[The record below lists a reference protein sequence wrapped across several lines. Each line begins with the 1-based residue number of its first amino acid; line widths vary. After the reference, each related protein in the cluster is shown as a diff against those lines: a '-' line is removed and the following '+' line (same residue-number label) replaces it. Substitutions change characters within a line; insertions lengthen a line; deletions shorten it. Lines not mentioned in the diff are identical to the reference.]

1 MKITFN
7 KNKDLDIETVAIYT
21 NPALESKWSEMK
33 ENLFRTQKTVVVI
46 NAQNNKKIQVYIKDI
61 VAIQSEDRCCNVI
74 MKNGAMYL
82 MNMRLKYVE
91 NNLNLE
97 NIIRINNTTM
107 INLEHVLEFSTQNNS
122 RIEVF
127 LGNHSSYFVSRYYIK
142 NFRRIL
148 L

>member
-1 MKITFN
+1 
-7 KNKDLDIETVAIYT
+7 
-21 NPALESKWSEMK
+21 MK
-33 ENLFRTQKTVVVI
+33 ENLFRTRKTIVVI
-46 NAQNNKKIQVYIKDI
+46 NAQNNKQIQVYIKDI
-61 VAIQSEDRCCNVI
+61 VAIQPEDRCCNVM

-107 INLEHVLEFSTQNNS
+107 INMEHVLEFSIQDNS
-122 RIEVF
+122 RIELF
-127 LGNHSSYFVSRYYIK
+127 LGNNSSYFVSRYYIK

>member
-1 MKITFN
+1 M
-7 KNKDLDIETVAIYT
+7 
-21 NPALESKWSEMK
+21 
-33 ENLFRTQKTVVVI
+33 
-46 NAQNNKKIQVYIKDI
+46 
-61 VAIQSEDRCCNVI
+61 AIQSEDRFCNVI

-91 NNLNLE
+91 SNMNLK

-107 INLEHVLEFSTQNNS
+107 INIEYVVKFSAQNNS
-122 RIEVF
+122 RIEVI
-127 LGNHSSYFVSRYYIK
+127 LGNNSSYFVSRYYIK